1 MRLLILLAAALLLA
15 GCHKT
20 IKEANAPQPLPTE
33 HHTSAPTLSI

>member
-1 MRLLILLAAALLLA
+1 MRLLILLAAALLLT

-20 IKEANAPQPLPTE
+20 IKEAHAPQPHPKA